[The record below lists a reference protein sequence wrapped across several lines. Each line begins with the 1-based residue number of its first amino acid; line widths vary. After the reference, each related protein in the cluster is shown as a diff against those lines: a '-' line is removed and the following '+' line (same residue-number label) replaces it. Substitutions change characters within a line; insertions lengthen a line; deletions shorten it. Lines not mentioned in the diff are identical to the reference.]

1 MGRAMTGRVAH
12 GWTGDSH
19 EGCRRRIM
27 AVMEPSDEEL
37 ALARRAVEARQ
48 GPQPA
53 VREAWVERDGP
64 ATLVHVV
71 FGAPN
76 DTAAG
81 DRYLTWIVTLRGGE
95 VTDVQCLGSIA
106 CSPR

>member
-1 MGRAMTGRVAH
+1 MMTG
-12 GWTGDSH
+12 
-19 EGCRRRIM
+19 M
-27 AVMEPSDEEL
+27 NPSEEEL

-53 VREAWVERDGP
+53 VREAWAERDGS
-64 ATLVHVV
+64 ATLVHLV
-71 FGAPN
+71 FGEPN

-81 DRYLTWIVTLRGGE
+81 DRYLTWVVTLRGGE
-95 VTDVQCLGSIA
+95 VAGLECLGSIA